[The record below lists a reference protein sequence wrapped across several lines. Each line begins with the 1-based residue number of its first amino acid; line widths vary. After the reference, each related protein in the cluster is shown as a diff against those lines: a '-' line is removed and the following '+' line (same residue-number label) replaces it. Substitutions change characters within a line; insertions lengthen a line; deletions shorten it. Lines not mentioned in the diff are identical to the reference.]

1 MDAADREE
9 MGAWVVSGLWVSWW
23 LWWWWSGNLWAR
35 VLSSKR
41 RLDLGDGLMVCE
53 CKSMVVL
60 LEDVENRGSDDTDK
74 NPEAE
79 GEMGL
84 YMMPF
89 GDALSD
95 VRSLGLMPFR

>member
-1 MDAADREE
+1 LDAADREE

-23 LWWWWSGNLWAR
+23 WWWWWSGNLWAR
-35 VLSSKR
+35 VLSSNR
-41 RLDLGDGLMVCE
+41 RRDLGDGL
-53 CKSMVVL
+53 MVVL

-84 YMMPF
+84 YMSPF
-89 GDALSD
+89 G
-95 VRSLGLMPFR
+95 MPFRTF

>member
-9 MGAWVVSGLWVSWW
+9 MGAWVVSGLWVSSWW
-23 LWWWWSGNLWAR
+23 LWSGLWVR

-41 RLDLGDGLMVCE
+41 RRDLGDGLMVCE
-53 CKSMVVL
+53 CKSMVVRL
-60 LEDVENRGSDDTDK
+60 DVENRGSDDTDR

-84 YMMPF
+84 YI
-89 GDALSD
+89 LR
-95 VRSLGLMPFR
+95 VRASRPNPSWKLKRLIRI

>member
-23 LWWWWSGNLWAR
+23 WWWWWSGNLWAR
-35 VLSSKR
+35 VLSSNR
-41 RLDLGDGLMVCE
+41 RRDLGDGL
-53 CKSMVVL
+53 MVVL

-84 YMMPF
+84 YMSPF
-89 GDALSD
+89 G
-95 VRSLGLMPFR
+95 MPFRTF